1 MDEIIPIVS
10 VGYVTIPTVL
20 HAPRRSF
27 YRYGDTMAR
36 CVHSLPMSC
45 NPLDYQKKTEQRNFH
60 HSTPYFFIFL
70 SSFNTICV
78 MCLKQCHK
86 SPMTGNGSHTTYKNG
101 DDWGMV
107 YDIVLTTLPH
117 FRSGFK
123 MGKSAGNL
131 LQLLTIFVHTIPH
144 LPISQCFVPSA
155 TVTLIGIVSG
165 LPLHSDTRSPPARR
179 RRYGI
184 LFL

>member
-10 VGYVTIPTVL
+10 VGCVTIPTAL

-27 YRYGDTMAR
+27 YRYDDTMAR
-36 CVHSLPMSC
+36 CAHSLPMSC
-45 NPLDYQKKTEQRNFH
+45 NLLNYQKTEQMNLH
-60 HSTPYFFIFL
+60 HSTPYCFFIFVL

-86 SPMTGNGSHTTYKNG
+86 SPMTGNGNHTTFKNG

-107 YDIVLTTLPH
+107 YDIVLTTLSH

-123 MGKSAGNL
+123 MGKSEGNW
-131 LQLLTIFVHTIPH
+131 LQLLTIFVIYNSSPSNLPVLFTKRHCNPH
-144 LPISQCFVPSA
+144 WDRLGAPTS
-155 TVTLIGIVSG
+155 
-165 LPLHSDTRSPPARR
+165 
-179 RRYGI
+179 
-184 LFL
+184 